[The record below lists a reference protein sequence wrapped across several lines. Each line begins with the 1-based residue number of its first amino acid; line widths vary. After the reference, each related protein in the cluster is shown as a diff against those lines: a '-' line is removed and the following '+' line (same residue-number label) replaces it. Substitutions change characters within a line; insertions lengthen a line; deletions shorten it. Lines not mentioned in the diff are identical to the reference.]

1 MYTSNIQYTYT
12 NMCIYIEISSSFTRS
27 RKTLKNELA
36 KEGVVDSHPDF
47 LQWRKQLLTNIL
59 SSIWSV

>member
-1 MYTSNIQYTYT
+1 
-12 NMCIYIEISSSFTRS
+12 MCIYIEISSSFTRS